1 MYSFVIVL
9 QFDNTDKKT
18 TGLTQKIVIFVVKPT
33 RNVMAAM
40 ATSNT
45 YFLKNENFRRDGQ
58 TATESFSP

>member
-1 MYSFVIVL
+1 MYSFMIVL

-40 ATSNT
+40 GTSN
-45 YFLKNENFRRDGQ
+45 
-58 TATESFSP
+58 S